1 MQELQL
7 AMGIKYRQQE
17 TVEVF
22 QQVKVIKIQLKLFIK
37 MVIFKM

>member
-7 AMGIKYRQQE
+7 VMDIKYRQQE